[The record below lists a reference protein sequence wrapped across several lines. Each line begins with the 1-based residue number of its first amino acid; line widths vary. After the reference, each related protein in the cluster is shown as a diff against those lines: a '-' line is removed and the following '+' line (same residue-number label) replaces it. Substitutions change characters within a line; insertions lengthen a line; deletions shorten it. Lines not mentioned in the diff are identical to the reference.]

1 MPAPPFGAGRFR
13 YDKTIQLKTHS
24 SPDSRHSPAKQI
36 LNPATS
42 PDILDIPDMPNKP
55 GSKCKQGA
63 NTGCAWCRGTGT
75 VGGELC
81 EACVNGSDGSSKWCT
96 YHRSDCFID

>member
-1 MPAPPFGAGRFR
+1 
-13 YDKTIQLKTHS
+13 
-24 SPDSRHSPAKQI
+24 
-36 LNPATS
+36 
-42 PDILDIPDMPNKP
+42 MPNKP